1 MGVLWELMVCRPLLQ
16 VTVLKC
22 VLLLW
27 ESFFGTHIR
36 AAITRWCCY
45 TPSSHFLLVFA
56 HFQALE
62 KWFLLGLGLWYL
74 FEKPLKQRK
83 VAGSSS

>member
-1 MGVLWELMVCRPLLQ
+1 MGVLWELMVCRALLQ

-27 ESFFGTHIR
+27 ESFFGTYIR

-45 TPSSHFLLVFA
+45 TPISLFLGIRTLSVSGEVVLVRVGFTV
-56 HFQALE
+56 
-62 KWFLLGLGLWYL
+62 
-74 FEKPLKQRK
+74 PL
-83 VAGSSS
+83 